1 MKRYIKGDGGHV
13 IMSNGETVDVSKR
26 RKESFVHALAEL

>member
-13 IMSNGETVDVSKR
+13 IMSNDATVDVSKR
-26 RKESFVHALAEL
+26 RKEGFIQALADY